1 MPARARKSYANPERL
16 RNRMSRSQKG
26 LAAFF
31 TFAGAMHFVIPRSY
45 EAIMPP
51 SFPRHRESV
60 IVSGLAEIAGGAAVV
75 PRSSRRFAR
84 WWLLG
89 LLVAVFPANV
99 HMAIHPEQVRGL
111 DERVP
116 RWALWA
122 RLPLQPLAMLW
133 VWRATRD

>member
-1 MPARARKSYANPERL
+1 MTF
-16 RNRMSRSQKG
+16 SQKA

-31 TFAGAMHFVIPRSY
+31 GFAGAMHFVIPRSY
-45 EAIMPP
+45 EAMMPP
-51 SFPRHRESV
+51 YLPAHREAV
-60 IVSGLAEIAGGAAVV
+60 VVSGVAEVAGGAMVV
-75 PRSSRRFAR
+75 PRRTRRFAR

-89 LLVAVFPANV
+89 LLLAVFPANV
-99 HMAIHPEQVRGL
+99 HMAVNPEQVRGL
-111 DERVP
+111 DLNKIP